1 MECFMER
8 YFFDIQSGRDFF
20 ADEEGLRL
28 PDQKAAEVEAMQT
41 LTGIAKESVFKNE
54 RPDLA
59 VEVRSRTE
67 RLFCVSI
74 IYRNASTKH

>member
-1 MECFMER
+1 MER
-8 YFFDIQSGRDFF
+8 YFFDIQSGREFF

-41 LTGIAKESVFKNE
+41 LTGIARESVFKGS

-59 VEVRSRTE
+59 VEVRSTTE
-67 RLFCVSI
+67 QLFCVSI
-74 IYRNASTKH
+74 VYRSASTKH